1 METRAARARLGVVGA
16 NHRSSAAATRDA
28 LFVPDGELRGVLA
41 ELRRAGLGQAVLIST
56 CDRVEVQFAH
66 DNPETAAEFVRA
78 IFAQRLGREPGRE
91 LYAHSDGEALRHIFA
106 VACSLDSQVIGEPQ
120 VLGQLKAAHA
130 LSREMGL
137 VGAELEAALS
147 NAYSAAKRVRS
158 ETAIGERPVSLAAAA
173 ASVAR
178 DVHGE
183 LKNCTGL
190 LLGLGEMGEL
200 LVEHFRRGGLKQLSV
215 AAPAAAR
222 ASVLAHRLGAHQ
234 VAFEEM
240 GEALASA
247 DLVVTA
253 LGTGRIAIDAKTA
266 LAALRKR
273 RRRPSLFLDLG
284 VPEDVAREVEKIDGA
299 YRYGID
305 DLEGLALKGRD
316 AREAAVGEAAAIV
329 DAEIATFQ
337 RGLAARDAS
346 ATIVALRR
354 HFETERLRVL
364 AEKPDDPARATELLV
379 QRLLHAPTSLL
390 RALAADDA
398 IARADAEALIVRAFG
413 LDKPE
418 NKT

>member
-16 NHRSSAAATRDA
+16 NHRSSSAATRDA
-28 LFVPDGELRGVLA
+28 LFVPDGETRGVLA
-41 ELRRAGLGQAVLIST
+41 ELRRMGLGQAVLIST

-66 DNPETAAEFVRA
+66 DDPDAAFDIVRRA
-78 IFAQRLGREPGRE
+78 FARRLGREPGRE
-91 LYAHSDGEALRHIFA
+91 LYAHADAQALHHVFA

-130 LSREMGL
+130 LSRDMGL
-137 VGAELEAALS
+137 VGAELEAALAH
-147 NAYSAAKRVRS
+147 AYSAAKRVRS

-173 ASVAR
+173 AAVAR
-178 DVHGE
+178 DVHGD
-183 LKNCTGL
+183 LKQCAGL

-200 LVEHFRRGGLKQLSV
+200 LVEHFRRGGLKRLAV

-222 ASVLAHRLGAHQ
+222 AGELARRLEAHH
-234 VAFEEM
+234 VPFDRI
-240 GEALASA
+240 GEALADA

-253 LGTGRIAIDAKTA
+253 LGTGRVAIDGVAA

-273 RRRPSLFLDLG
+273 RRRPILFLDLG

-316 AREAAVGEAAAIV
+316 AREAAFGEAAAIV
-329 DAEIATFQ
+329 EAELAAFQ
-337 RGLAARDAS
+337 RALAVREAS
-346 ATIVALRR
+346 GTIVALRR
-354 HFETERLRVL
+354 HFESERLRAL

-379 QRLLHAPTSLL
+379 HRLLHAPTALL
-390 RALAADDA
+390 RELAADGTPA
-398 IARADAEALIVRAFG
+398 SLDAEALIARAFG
-413 LDKPE
+413 LDQPE
-418 NKT
+418 NKQ